1 MIDRPEDVR
10 EVQDWLSRFPEALAE
25 NVYLMPQ
32 ATTAESLREK
42 APWVQ
47 AAAQAQGWQ
56 FSPRLHV
63 ELYGARRG
71 V

>member
-1 MIDRPEDVR
+1 VADV
-10 EVQDWLSRFPEALAE
+10 EVWLTEFPEASPE
-25 NVYLMPQ
+25 KVFLMPQ

-42 APWVQ
+42 TEWIRN
-47 AAAQAQGWQ
+47 AAVERGWQ

-63 ELYGARRG
+63 ELFGARRG